1 MAIVS
6 LREMLE
12 DARRGGYAVPLFD
25 TQNMAMIRSAVQ
37 VAEEEN
43 SPVIIAGVEFDY
55 EGDRLDY
62 WMALANRAAIGAK
75 VPVCIMLDHAASLEL
90 CVRCADAGFTGVMI
104 DASALPFEENA
115 ELTRRVC
122 EQMRRRGVGVEAEL
136 GHVGVASAGG
146 EGELGDHAG
155 AGMVYTE
162 PGRVAECVGRS
173 GCDALAVSI
182 GTAHGVYATAPELQI
197 GLLDEINRVSPV
209 PLVLHGGS
217 GTPED
222 QIRAAIR
229 HGIAKI
235 NICSEI
241 MDAWHRT
248 VVAELGKSPNYSVH
262 NSAVCRPADEA
273 VREVMRNKIRLFG
286 SGRRG

>member
-162 PGRVAECVGRS
+162 PGRVAEFVERS

-217 GTPED
+217 GTPLSE
-222 QIRAAIR
+222 IRKAIGN
-229 HGIAKI
+229 GIAKI
-235 NICSEI
+235 N
-241 MDAWHRT
+241 
-248 VVAELGKSPNYSVH
+248 VATEFQHTFLKSAGTSLAALDGKFVPVDKFMEPVIDDCAAYI
-262 NSAVCRPADEA
+262 ARL
-273 VREVMRNKIRLFG
+273 IRFFA
-286 SGRRG
+286 GR

>member
-1 MAIVS
+1 
-6 LREMLE
+6 
-12 DARRGGYAVPLFD
+12 
-25 TQNMAMIRSAVQ
+25 
-37 VAEEEN
+37 
-43 SPVIIAGVEFDY
+43 
-55 EGDRLDY
+55 
-62 WMALANRAAIGAK
+62 
-75 VPVCIMLDHAASLEL
+75 
-90 CVRCADAGFTGVMI
+90 
-104 DASALPFEENA
+104 
-115 ELTRRVC
+115 
-122 EQMRRRGVGVEAEL
+122 MRRRGVGVEAEL

-162 PGRVAECVGRS
+162 PGRVAEFVGRS

-248 VVAELGKSPNYSVH
+248 VVAELGTSPNYSVH